1 MTLFKLQTGNTD
13 FQLSRWT
20 FVSMFILLVFYPLVS
35 LLGLEDDPGA
45 MLRSLNQG
53 ALIFLLVATIL
64 FQWTIFLFNY
74 VTLYFENTGLA
85 GVGLGRIRPLDFA
98 WAGAFF
104 LAAWTILTG
113 LAWFLAQIGL
123 PMPGEIG
130 LLIPT
135 TTFGKVV
142 WVVVSFTA
150 GFCEE
155 IAYRGYLMTRLRLLL
170 KSKSWVIPTIVS
182 AVMFG
187 VGHAYQGVPGL
198 IVITAYGVLFSL
210 LYIRTG
216 RLWPCIIAHTFQDL
230 GALFLPQ

>member
-1 MTLFKLQTGNTD
+1 MSLA
-13 FQLSRWT
+13 
-20 FVSMFILLVFYPLVS
+20 ILLVLYPAVS
-35 LLGLEDDPGA
+35 LFGLEEDPGA
-45 MLRSLNQG
+45 ILRSLNQG

-74 VTLYFENTGLA
+74 VTVYFEGTGLA
-85 GVGLGRIRPLDFA
+85 GLGLGRIRLLDFA

-113 LAWFLAQIGL
+113 LAWLLAQVGL

-130 LLIPT
+130 LLVPT
-135 TTFGKVV
+135 DPFGKVI

-155 IAYRGYLMTRLRLLL
+155 VAYRGYLMTRLRMLG
-170 KSKSWVIPTIVS
+170 KCKTWVLPTIIS
-182 AVMFG
+182 AVIFG
-187 VGHAYQGVPGL
+187 IGHAYQGVPGL

-216 RLWPCIIAHTFQDL
+216 RLWPCIIAHFLQDF

>member
-1 MTLFKLQTGNTD
+1 MS
-13 FQLSRWT
+13 LS
-20 FVSMFILLVFYPLVS
+20 ILLVFYPVIS
-35 LLGLEDDPGA
+35 LLGIEEDPGA
-45 MLRSLNQG
+45 ILRSLNKG

-74 VTLYFENTGLA
+74 VTLYFEGTGLK
-85 GVGLGRIRPLDFA
+85 GIGLGRIRTLDFA

-104 LAAWTILTG
+104 LAAWTLLTG
-113 LAWFLAQIGL
+113 LAWGLAQIGL

-130 LLIPT
+130 LLVPT
-135 TTFGKVV
+135 DPFGKVI
-142 WVVVSFTA
+142 WVLVSFTA

-155 IAYRGYLMTRLRLLL
+155 VAYRGYLMTRLRLLL
-170 KSKSWVIPTIVS
+170 KSKTWVIPTIIS

-187 VGHAYQGVPGL
+187 VGHAYQGIPGL
-198 IVITAYGVLFSL
+198 IVISVYGVLFSI

-216 RLWPCIIAHTFQDL
+216 RLWPCIIAHVFQDL